1 MPEMDLSNDVVKLDV
16 TFSIQLLQ
24 DLKTLHEMFD
34 EDDKRGEQEVDSEAV
49 DVVEGR
55 AYTVDR
61 LV

>member
-1 MPEMDLSNDVVKLDV
+1 MPEVDLSNVVVKLDV

-34 EDDKRGEQEVDSEAV
+34 EDDKRGEQEDDSEAV

-55 AYTVDR
+55 AYTVDQ